1 MPDVPTP
8 DATRQ
13 KILDAAERQ
22 FRQFGYQKTTTTDIA
37 KACGMSP
44 ANLYRFFASK
54 SAIMEDLCTRLLG
67 EASGVLETIAFEAS
81 SAEDRLIRVVEYIH
95 WYTCERILDSS
106 QMNDMVTAA
115 MQENWTAISKHL
127 FRVRSLIVKIIRD
140 GIADGSF
147 PEQDA
152 ERAAACFHSGF
163 IKWGHP
169 ILVAQAEKA
178 GVPSPTAREIA
189 RFLIGGVKQGLTED

>member
-1 MPDVPTP
+1 MPEAPTI
-8 DATRQ
+8 DATRV
-13 KILDAAERQ
+13 KILDAAEQQ

-37 KACGMSP
+37 KACRMSP

-67 EASGVLETIAFEAS
+67 EAGNVLETIAFDGTP
-81 SAEDRLIRVVEYIH
+81 AEQRLIRVVEYVH

-127 FRVRSLIVKIIRD
+127 FRIRSLITKIIRD
-140 GIADGSF
+140 GIDEGAF
-147 PEQDA
+147 PAQDTDL
-152 ERAAACFHSGF
+152 AAACFHAGF

-169 ILVAQAEKA
+169 ILVAQTEKA
-178 GVPSPTAREIA
+178 GVPTPSARQIA
-189 RFLIGGVKQGLTED
+189 TFLIGGLKQGLTER